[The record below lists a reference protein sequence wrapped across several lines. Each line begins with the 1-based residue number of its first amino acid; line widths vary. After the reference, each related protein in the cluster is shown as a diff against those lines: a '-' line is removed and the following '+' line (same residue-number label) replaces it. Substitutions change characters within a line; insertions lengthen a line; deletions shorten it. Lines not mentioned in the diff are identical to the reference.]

1 MNKAY
6 ERPWRSFKG
15 ASSIV
20 AAGALALLL
29 SACGAAPPAAQP
41 PTEADTPI
49 EDVLPVMGPERV
61 ILGFGDSLMAGYQ
74 LEEEQGYPERLEA
87 MMRARGVNARV
98 IDAGVSGDTT
108 AAGLQRIGFV
118 LDNLGEVPD
127 LAIVELGGNDLLRG
141 LSPDQTRAN
150 LTGILD
156 ALAERDIPVVLM
168 GMRAPPN
175 YGVEFQSAF
184 DGLYPDL
191 AAQYDAA
198 LVPFFMQPLAENP
211 DLFLPD
217 RVHPTAQGVE
227 EMVAASVGTV
237 IGALPTDDR
246 PAR

>member
-1 MNKAY
+1 MNKPY
-6 ERPWRSFKG
+6 QSPWRSVG
-15 ASSIV
+15 RALSIMP
-20 AAGALALLL
+20 AATLVLALA
-29 SACGAAPPAAQP
+29 ACGAAAPSAEAPASP
-41 PTEADTPI
+41 DTPI

-74 LEEEQGYPERLEA
+74 LETDSGYPEKLEA
-87 MMRARGVNARV
+87 VMRTRGINARV

-141 LSPDQTRAN
+141 LSPEQTRAN
-150 LTGILD
+150 LAGILD
-156 ALAERDIPVVLM
+156 ALAARDIPVVLM

-175 YGVEFQSAF
+175 YGVEFQSEF
-184 DGLYPDL
+184 DGLYPAL
-191 AAQYDAA
+191 AEQYDAA

-211 DLFLPD
+211 DLLLPD

-227 EMVAASVGTV
+227 EMVAATVDTV
-237 IGALPTDDR
+237 IAALPVEEAER
-246 PAR
+246 